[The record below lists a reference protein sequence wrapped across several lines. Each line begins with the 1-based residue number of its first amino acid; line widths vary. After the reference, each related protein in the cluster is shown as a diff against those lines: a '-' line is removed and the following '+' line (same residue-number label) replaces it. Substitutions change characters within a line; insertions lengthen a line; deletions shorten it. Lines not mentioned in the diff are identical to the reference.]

1 MFVLFKILPA
11 GGRNQPNH
19 KGSSKS
25 QISPTRK
32 TLRGNHRNSDMSAT
46 QNATVANPVS
56 VFIHQA
62 WDRTCRGQTGP
73 DRQLYRGFLSGT
85 TVEVALYKSS
95 ICFTWNQWLPKM
107 NTDPFMKTT
116 LTMNHMEL
124 SINSIMTLIHQ
135 ITTDQTSTPFKW
147 SQDWPAQL
155 SGIDD
160 CIRGCHHLSW
170 PMTAALFYCSHLQY
184 NEPSQDPGTENKSVK
199 SAF

>member
-62 WDRTCRGQTGP
+62 WDRTSLVNRLRAEARQGLTDSSTGGSYLGLP
-73 DRQLYRGFLSGT
+73 W
-85 TVEVALYKSS
+85 KSL
-95 ICFTWNQWLPKM
+95 CTNQASVL
-107 NTDPFMKTT
+107 
-116 LTMNHMEL
+116 LE
-124 SINSIMTLIHQ
+124 IN
-135 ITTDQTSTPFKW
+135 
-147 SQDWPAQL
+147 
-155 SGIDD
+155 D
-160 CIRGCHHLSW
+160 CLR
-170 PMTAALFYCSHLQY
+170 
-184 NEPSQDPGTENKSVK
+184 
-199 SAF
+199 